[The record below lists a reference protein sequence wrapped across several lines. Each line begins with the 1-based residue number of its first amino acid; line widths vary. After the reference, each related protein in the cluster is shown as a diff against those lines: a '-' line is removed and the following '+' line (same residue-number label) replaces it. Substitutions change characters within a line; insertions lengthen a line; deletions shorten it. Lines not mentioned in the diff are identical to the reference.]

1 MSLLYQKHAS
11 RPLTLDNRVEPELYR
26 DVFPY
31 THVSRIEFDDTF
43 LVPRPADPM
52 FITDTTFR
60 DGQQARPPYT
70 VKQIARIYDLLHKL
84 GGKSG
89 LIQASEFFMYSPK
102 DRKAIEVCR
111 SRGYRFPRV
120 TGWIR
125 ANMDDLKIAHDMEF
139 DEVGLLTSMSDYHIF
154 LKLGKTREQA
164 MNDYLKVVTKAL
176 EWGIVPRCHFEDVT
190 RADIYG
196 FCLPFARKLME
207 LSHEASMPIKIRL
220 CDTMGYGVPFP
231 GAALPRSVQRIV
243 RAFTDEAGVPGAWL
257 EWHGHNDFHKV
268 LVNGVT
274 AWLYGCGGVNGTLM
288 GFGER
293 TGNAPLEALVIDYIS
308 LTGNDEAADPT
319 VITEIAQ
326 YFEKE
331 LDYRIPDNYP
341 FAGKDFN
348 ATSAGIH
355 VDGLAK
361 NEEIYNIFDTTKI
374 LNRSVPIIINDKAG
388 RAGVA
393 YWINQQFNLPPERQ
407 VSKKHPAVGQIHTR
421 IMAAYEEGRN
431 TSFSNKEIKNLV
443 RRFMPELFDSEFDQ
457 MKRIAGELASNLV
470 ERLARECQS
479 TADSEAL
486 TAQLQHFVRDYSFI
500 QYAYVTDVK
509 GHSTAIAISDPG
521 DQKGYKAFPIGFDY
535 SNREWFLQ
543 PMRTGKLHITNVHQS
558 QVTGQLIITVSTVIT
573 DANDE
578 IIGVLG
584 ADIQL
589 EEIIRGAE
597 SLEAEVPNSEEE

>member
-243 RAFTDEAGVPGAWL
+243 RVFTDEAGVPGAWL

-274 AWLYGCGGVNGTLM
+274 AWLYGCGGVNGTLV

-470 ERLARECQS
+470 ERLARDCQS

-589 EEIIRGAE
+589 EEIIRRAE

>member
-257 EWHGHNDFHKV
+257 EWHGHNDLHKV

-470 ERLARECQS
+470 ERLARDCQS

-486 TAQLQHFVRDYSFI
+486 TAQLQHFVHDYSFI

>member
-470 ERLARECQS
+470 ERLARDCQS

-521 DQKGYKAFPIGFDY
+521 DQMGYKAFPIGFDY

-589 EEIIRGAE
+589 EEIIRRAE

>member
-421 IMAAYEEGRN
+421 IMAAYDEGRN

-470 ERLARECQS
+470 ERLARDCQS

-486 TAQLQHFVRDYSFI
+486 TAQLQYFVRDYSFI

-589 EEIIRGAE
+589 EEIIRRAE

>member
-407 VSKKHPAVGQIHTR
+407 VSKKHPAVGQIHTK

-470 ERLARECQS
+470 ERLSRDCQTTS
-479 TADSEAL
+479 DTETL
-486 TAQLQHFVRDYSFI
+486 TAQLQQFVRDFSFI
-500 QYAYVTDVK
+500 QYVYVTDVK

-535 SNREWFLQ
+535 SNREWFQQ
-543 PMRTGKLHITNVHQS
+543 PMRTGKLHIMNVHQS

-589 EEIIRGAE
+589 EEIIRRAE
-597 SLEAEVPNSEEE
+597 SLEAEEHIGEEE

>member
-243 RAFTDEAGVPGAWL
+243 RAFTAEAGVPGAWL

-319 VITEIAQ
+319 VITAIAQ

-470 ERLARECQS
+470 ERLARDCQS

-589 EEIIRGAE
+589 EEIIRRAE

>member
-274 AWLYGCGGVNGTLM
+274 AWRYGCGGVNGTLI

-470 ERLARECQS
+470 ERLARDCQS

-589 EEIIRGAE
+589 EEIIRRAE

>member
-308 LTGNDEAADPT
+308 LPGNDEAADPT

-470 ERLARECQS
+470 ERLARDCQS

-486 TAQLQHFVRDYSFI
+486 TAQLQHFVHDYSFI